1 METLSTRVCK
11 EWTDYN
17 GHLRDANFLLLFS
30 LGTDALMDHLGL
42 DEAGRAQTGHTL
54 FTLEVHLNYL
64 AEVKEGEQV
73 RVHTSL
79 LAYDH
84 KRLHIYHTL
93 QRGQTDVAVSEQMLM
108 NVSTESGRS
117 VNFEEGVLRKVE
129 AWKARQ
135 GVVDKPAYTGRVI
148 GLPR

>member
-1 METLSTRVCK
+1 MDTLSTRVRK

-30 LGTDALMDHLGL
+30 LATDALMDRLGL

-64 AEVKEGEQV
+64 AEVKAGEQV
-73 RVHTSL
+73 AVHTLL
-79 LAYDH
+79 LAHDH

-93 QRGQTDVAVSEQMLM
+93 RRGDVDVAVSEQMLM
-108 NVSTESGRS
+108 NVSTEAGRS
-117 VNFEEGVLRKVE
+117 TNFDAGVLREIEGWKV
-129 AWKARQ
+129 RQ
-135 GVVDKPAYTGRVI
+135 GTVDKPAYTGRVI